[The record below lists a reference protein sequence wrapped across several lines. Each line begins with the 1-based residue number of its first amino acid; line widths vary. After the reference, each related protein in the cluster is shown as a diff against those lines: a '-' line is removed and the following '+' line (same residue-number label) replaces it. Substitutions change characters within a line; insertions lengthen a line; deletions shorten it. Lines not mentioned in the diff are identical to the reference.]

1 MPVIP
6 TMTFT
11 SEICIV
17 LAYVSHSSNCTF
29 EWSWFPRV
37 DHGRLVN
44 AHNNDILFPAAMI
57 MWDIRTIAQCC
68 LIMVRFRRGDYR
80 LLSNIQICVYTNIYA
95 IVATTMVNVWSMYGQ
110 CMVNVWSIY
119 GQCMVVYIWLN
130 TRHFMAVKSP
140 SDLKHATRWVS
151 SEPPE
156 EHPVSLLVVGTPQV
170 SNRGPPCSTKE
181 LSAGLLAVA
190 DLCGI

>member
-1 MPVIP
+1 MYLTVAIAH
-6 TMTFT
+6 
-11 SEICIV
+11 
-17 LAYVSHSSNCTF
+17 LNGHG
-29 EWSWFPRV
+29 FPRV

-80 LLSNIQICVYTNIYA
+80 LLSNIQICVCTNIYA

-119 GQCMVVYIWLN
+119 GILWSMYGCLYMVEYSSVY
-130 TRHFMAVKSP
+130 
-140 SDLKHATRWVS
+140 
-151 SEPPE
+151 
-156 EHPVSLLVVGTPQV
+156 G
-170 SNRGPPCSTKE
+170 G
-181 LSAGLLAVA
+181 
-190 DLCGI
+190 